1 MGIERE
7 ILDAKTDAKRASG
20 GLDHIHDFTVRQ
32 RNAFH
37 VVHFNHSGA
46 DIEEITLC
54 VITNNNINI

>member
-20 GLDHIHDFTVRQ
+20 GLDHIHDFTMRQ

-46 DIEEITLC
+46 DIEEITLF
-54 VITNNNINI
+54 TKNNINI